1 MIFTGKNNKNMIM
14 KNIIII
20 LVLSFTLASC
30 AAVKEKIP
38 TLKDCDG
45 TETNK
50 TLAEILC
57 KKK

>member
-1 MIFTGKNNKNMIM
+1 MIM

-20 LVLSFTLASC
+20 LVLTFTLASC

-50 TLAEILC
+50 TLADLLC
-57 KKK
+57 KKKQ